1 MQSKYGRK
9 RTYIPNE
16 KRYLQIF
23 KYNLEEGDPEKENE
37 PRKLENNLDINKKC
51 IIENSSKLKLIN
63 LPYENTFNLV
73 LSPQDHSANQTIQ
86 KENQPSQDAYSAFI
100 KNSPIE
106 NIRTP
111 LGFYSSVRAN
121 EKRIKNNIPP
131 IKYRRK
137 YRVNYIC
144 I

>member
-1 MQSKYGRK
+1 MRIHLIWFYRHKTIVQIKQFKK
-9 RTYIPNE
+9 R
-16 KRYLQIF
+16 
-23 KYNLEEGDPEKENE
+23 
-37 PRKLENNLDINKKC
+37 
-51 IIENSSKLKLIN
+51 IN
-63 LPYENTFNLV
+63 LLN
-73 LSPQDHSANQTIQ
+73 
-86 KENQPSQDAYSAFI
+86 AYSAFI